1 VVAETGLETA
11 VLTPKTLRH
20 TAASMAI
27 AAGVDVTV
35 VQRILGHADASMTL
49 NTSTDLWPDRPDGV
63 SDTMSLQRTRA
74 HPPQNNHDEI
84 MTMAVLTPSER
95 GEMPVDRLLWCTPPD
110 LNREP
115 TD

>member
-1 VVAETGLETA
+1 MPPPTRGHRVPSHQRRSKWKIQEIEPDEGTPRVVAEAGLETA
-11 VLTPKTLRH
+11 VLTPTALHH

-74 HPPQNNHDEI
+74 
-84 MTMAVLTPSER
+84 PSSK
-95 GEMPVDRLLWCTPPD
+95 
-110 LNREP
+110 
-115 TD
+115 